1 MVVLSAPL
9 LVFYF
14 NRKVPSVR
22 KKCTFNRKIKNKMKT
37 NRSRRRFF
45 LLLWYRSR
53 KNKFT
58 LVKKKKQKNLL
69 NVMTFKKKSYR
80 SNYKEKLLSTPCD
93 DNRHIIQI
101 QVFK

>member
-53 KNKFT
+53 YIYRSRKNKFT

-69 NVMTFKKKSYR
+69 NVMTFKKKILSV
-80 SNYKEKLLSTPCD
+80 KLQGK
-93 DNRHIIQI
+93 III
-101 QVFK
+101 NPLR